1 MTIQQYMSDPTNVP
15 RARLAR
21 GPRAAPA
28 PHAAGKLLIVAVM
41 AVAALAAVGMSETAM
56 AQTTTTEIK
65 IGVLSTFPPIY
76 EKGPLDAMR
85 LAQAAWN
92 DDAREAGINMELS
105 LKVIN
110 VTGNPFDLS
119 YPAFA
124 APQIAAAAAEGYKH
138 FIAPS
143 DDQFLLAV
151 HGIVS
156 NTPGLENTILVSPA
170 SQATFHPSLW
180 ADDNLF
186 RLAPNA
192 FTQSLHLLE
201 QFHSQG
207 VDRVIIVADAQLVQF
222 VGPES
227 FPDDV
232 HDHYELPAIPI
243 YGPDDPESTDKN
255 AQSLTN
261 LNNRLVDLIAE
272 HGKEQV
278 AVFAATTQPA
288 FLTMAYALAGN
299 PQLGAIHDVK
309 WFGYN
314 HLAHSEII
322 RTDGVA
328 AAFADGVDMNV
339 IVYEIME
346 NDINAPLASLDAFS
360 PGFRNYNFASYDA
373 VHLLADAIAIGGA
386 DSPDLKD
393 IVLEVANDN
402 RHAVPHSDGLLGVG
416 AIGDYML
423 NPATGDLLE
432 TRSYVTYHVVQSGD
446 GYVWEPVPTPRV
458 CR

>member
-1 MTIQQYMSDPTNVP
+1 M
-15 RARLAR
+15 LAR
-21 GPRAAPA
+21 GPKAAPA
-28 PHAAGKLLIVAVM
+28 PHAMGKLLIVAVI

-56 AQTTTTEIK
+56 AQTTTEIK
-65 IGVLSTFPPIY
+65 IGVLSTFPLEY
-76 EKGPLDAMR
+76 EQGPLDAMR

-92 DDAREAGINMELS
+92 DDAREAGINMNLN
-105 LKVIN
+105 LKIIDIK
-110 VTGNPFDLS
+110 GSPFDPS

-124 APQIAAAAAEGYKH
+124 APHINAAAAEGYKH

-156 NTPGLENTILVSPA
+156 NTPALSNTILVSPA
-170 SQATFHPSLW
+170 SQATFHPSLY
-180 ADDNLF
+180 APDNLF

-192 FTQSLHLLE
+192 FTQSLHLLDV
-201 QFHSQG
+201 FDSQG
-207 VDRVIIVADAQLVQF
+207 VDKVIIVTDAALLSF

-243 YGPDDPESTDKN
+243 YGHESTDDN
-255 AQSLTN
+255 VQSLTN
-261 LNNRLVDLIAE
+261 LNNRLVELIDE
-272 HGKEQV
+272 HGKERV
-278 AVFAATTQPA
+278 AVFAATTQPT
-288 FLTMAYALAGN
+288 FLTTAYALAGN
-299 PQLGAIHDVK
+299 PQLDAIYDVK

-314 HLAHSEII
+314 HLAHSEVI

-328 AAFADGVDMNV
+328 AAFADDVDMNV

-373 VHLLADAIAIGGA
+373 IHLLANAIAIGGA
-386 DSPDLKD
+386 DNSTLNEV
-393 IVLEVANDN
+393 VLDVANNN
-402 RHAVPHSDGLLGVG
+402 RHAVPHLDGLLSTG
-416 AIGDYML
+416 AIGEYML

-446 GYVWEPVPTPRV
+446 GYVWEPVPPPRV